1 MIIHFDLI
9 LQSRIRCAAD
19 RPSASISRRN
29 ASFAETKR
37 SPSLQKKNIPIP
49 LLTASVAVSHQ
60 SGLLRSSTH
69 STNMDSM
76 RSLNRSLPST
86 PPDRPAPPEQLLQAF
101 RQAALSVTNL
111 YKSAASDHDSIRQA
125 GYQDAI
131 DDLLKFLDRENLG
144 VQDGEGW
151 RVRQWA
157 TAKYD
162 GSYVQHSDGDEEDTS
177 EGEQRHRSS
186 SPEKP
191 TEAEDQ
197 PSAPQ
202 EQENTT
208 SVPAQESAQAQ
219 PAHQHQQPVF
229 QFAAA
234 SDHTMQTEE
243 PCSSSQEQNPPLR
256 VEVVN
261 RANRNA
267 HKHNNRHT
275 PRSTS
280 RVPPTQ
286 STASKRKLPFPDMS
300 EIFNIGFDKK
310 DSPDGSSG
318 GGGGGGKRSRL
329 V

>member
-1 MIIHFDLI
+1 
-9 LQSRIRCAAD
+9 
-19 RPSASISRRN
+19 
-29 ASFAETKR
+29 
-37 SPSLQKKNIPIP
+37 
-49 LLTASVAVSHQ
+49 
-60 SGLLRSSTH
+60 
-69 STNMDSM
+69 MDSM

-111 YKSAASDHDSIRQA
+111 YKSAAGDHDSIRQA

-162 GSYVQHSDGDEEDTS
+162 GSYVQHGDGDEEDTS
-177 EGEQRHRSS
+177 EGEQRLRSS

-197 PSAPQ
+197 TGPPQ
-202 EQENTT
+202 EHENTT
-208 SVPAQESAQAQ
+208 PVPVQEPAQAQ
-219 PAHQHQQPVF
+219 PPHQHQQPVF
-229 QFAAA
+229 QFSGA
-234 SDHTMQTEE
+234 SEHTMQTDE
-243 PCSSSQEQNPPLR
+243 PSSSSQEQNPPLR

-261 RANRNA
+261 RNNRNA
-267 HKHNNRHT
+267 HKHNNRYT

-280 RVPPTQ
+280 RVPTQ
-286 STASKRKLPFPDMS
+286 SASSKRKLPFPDMS

-310 DSPDGSSG
+310 DNLDGSSG